1 MDGACRDS
9 ADRTSQKSLWMAV
22 SLGHNRVATP
32 QIALRNSADLG
43 RVSPLPFLVRR
54 DRGGIG
60 PPRHPSGGHRRSS
73 RRRPSG
79 GSGPSATRR
88 HDSSIGGRN
97 GHGLGYTAPE
107 GRGRGHR
114 GANEKP
120 GRGPPPAR
128 GGGQNVPPPPPLQG
142 ERPRGGN
149 RLPRLTG

>member
-88 HDSSIGGRN
+88 HDSPIGGGN
-97 GHGLGYTAPE
+97 VHGVGHTAPGGG
-107 GRGRGHR
+107 GRGQR
-114 GANEKP
+114 GADENTR
-120 GRGPPPAR
+120 RGPPPPPGA
-128 GGGQNVPPPPPLQG
+128 GQLVPPPPPRKG
-142 ERPRGGN
+142 GRPRRGVPLH
-149 RLPRLTG
+149 RL